1 MTETSTPAITRSRLG
16 WLIAGAVAGLALAI
30 ALGPA
35 LAPRQIV
42 AQSDPTTPEHTI
54 SVSGTGR
61 VTLSPDV
68 ADISVGVQVTAL
80 KVRDARSQ
88 AATKM
93 TAVIAALKAAG
104 IADKDIQTSNVS
116 LSPVYDYSANANPPR
131 ITGYQV
137 SNTVTATVRDL
148 DKVSDALDGAMAA
161 GATSIGGVDFRVD
174 NQTAA
179 AAQARDLAMKDAK
192 AKADALAKAAGVSI
206 TGVSSISEQV
216 SSTPPVVRYDVAAGA
231 AAAPEKSTPIQTGT
245 NEIDIVVSVVYLID

>member
-1 MTETSTPAITRSRLG
+1 MTEARSIAVPGGRLG
-16 WLIAGAVAGLALAI
+16 WLIAGGVVGLALAV
-30 ALGPA
+30 AFGSS

-68 ADISVGVQVTAL
+68 ADISVGVQVTAT
-80 KVRDARSQ
+80 KVKDARAQ

-116 LSPVYDYSANANPPR
+116 LSPVYDYGANANPPR
-131 ITGYQV
+131 VTGYQV
-137 SNTVTATVRDL
+137 ANTVTATVRDL

-161 GATSIGGVDFRVD
+161 GATSIGGINFRVD
-174 NQTAA
+174 NQTAP

-192 AKADALAKAAGVSI
+192 VKADALAKAAGVSI
-206 TGVSSISEQV
+206 TGVASISEQV
-216 SSTPPVVRYDVAAGA
+216 TTPPQPIRYDLAAGS
-231 AAAPEKSTPIQTGT
+231 AAAPEKATPVQTGT